1 MVQSLPVIDI
11 SSLSAVVV
19 SGMKQILSML
29 QEIQV
34 SIGNITASFWIWLI
48 AFFAIEVIV
57 YALYNGVEIK

>member
-57 YALYNGVEIK
+57 YFNTII